1 MFIEIYPKTG
11 EPYYFQKMVGK
22 YAVKGTSNLREA
34 TMFLTLK
41 EAEEVIELIEVFIKY
56 ALFIADPQGL
66 PTFTKAKGN

>member
-1 MFIEIYPKTG
+1 MYIKIHPKQG
-11 EPYYFQKMVGK
+11 RPYYFQKMIGK
-22 YAVKGTSNLREA
+22 YAVKGTRNLKEA

-56 ALFIADPQGL
+56 GLFIADPQDL